1 MSMINNQRYRS
12 FARLALG
19 LWLAGSGVDA
29 VYAASDEEALFEDEL
44 LFGEIPSVFTASK
57 FEQKVTEAPARTSIV
72 TRDEIQRFGYRF
84 LSEVLQSVPG
94 FYLHNDRNYARLG
107 VRGFNIPGDYNSR
120 VLLLVDGHRTNENI
134 SDSADIDDMFLLDV
148 DLIERVEVVR
158 GPGSS
163 LYGSNA
169 FFAVVNVITRNGR
182 DLNGG
187 EIAGSVGSDDTY
199 QGRVSHGK
207 RLANGV
213 EYLVSG
219 TYHESDGNDR
229 VYAREFDDPTT
240 NNGYYEDND
249 DREFGQLFGEIS
261 FGDFTLQGAYI
272 NREKHVPTGAFGT
285 LYNDPNSYTR
295 DKRAYAD
302 LKYQTQLENGGELM
316 GRVYYDRYEYTGD
329 YPFDYADPGD
339 PLDYVINKDEGEG
352 EWWGAE
358 VQVAK
363 ELFERHR
370 LTVGA
375 EYRDSLKQAQKN
387 YDVYGTYL
395 DIDTDDYSWALYAQD
410 EFRIRDDLILSAGL
424 RYDYFDTFGSTT
436 NPRLALI
443 WSPMHGTTL
452 KGIYGTA
459 FRAPSAYELYYDD
472 DGETQKAPDNLE
484 PEEIQTFELI
494 LGQQLTPEL
503 RGIASIF
510 KNTIDNLVVLDTDPA
525 DGLLVLDN
533 RDDAKVKGAELE
545 LQGHWDSGWRGGLS
559 YTYQNAESRSDG
571 RRLTNYPGHMVKL
584 NLIAPLIEE
593 KLTAG
598 LEWQYESSRK
608 TLAGERSDDIYLTNL
623 TLSSQYWVPGL
634 TLSASVYNLF
644 DEHYSH
650 PGSEEHTQDLLEQD
664 GRTFRVKLQ
673 YAF

>member
-1 MSMINNQRYRS
+1 MNMINGKRYRVGVWLT
-12 FARLALG
+12 LA
-19 LWLAGSGVDA
+19 LWLAGPWVGA
-29 VYAASDEEALFEDEL
+29 VHATDGEDDLFEDEL
-44 LFGEIPSVFTASK
+44 LFGEIPSVFTASR
-57 FEQKVTEAPARTSIV
+57 FEQKVTDAPARTTIV
-72 TRDEIQRFGYRF
+72 TRDEIQSYGYRF
-84 LSEVLQSVPG
+84 LSEVLQSIPG
-94 FYLHNDRNYARLG
+94 FYLNNDRNYTRLG
-107 VRGFNIPGDYNSR
+107 VRGFNVPGDYNSR

-134 SDSADIDDMFLLDV
+134 SDSADIDDLFSLDL
-148 DLIERVEVVR
+148 DLVERVEVVR

-182 DLNGG
+182 DLNGA

-219 TYHESDGNDR
+219 TYHESDGNDS
-229 VYAREFDDPTT
+229 VHAREFDDPAT
-240 NNGYYEDND
+240 NYGDYEDND
-249 DREFGQLFGEIS
+249 DREFDQLFGEIS
-261 FGDFTLQGAYI
+261 YGDFTLQGAYI
-272 NREKHVPTGAFGT
+272 DREKHVPTGAFGT

-316 GRVYYDRYEYTGD
+316 VRVNYDWYEYSGD
-329 YPFDYADPGD
+329 YPYDYADPGD
-339 PLDYVINKDEGEG
+339 PLDYVVNKDEGEG

-358 VQVAK
+358 AQWAK

-370 LTVGA
+370 VTVGA
-375 EYRDSLKQAQKN
+375 EYRESLEQKQKN
-387 YDVYGTYL
+387 HDVYGTYL

-436 NPRLALI
+436 NPRVALI
-443 WSPMHGTTL
+443 WSPLQGTTL

-472 DGETQKAPDNLE
+472 DGETQKAAGDLD
-484 PEEIQTFELI
+484 PEEIETFELI
-494 LGQQLTPEL
+494 LEQQLTPQL
-503 RGIASIF
+503 RGIASIY
-510 KNTIDNLVVLDTDPA
+510 KNTIDDLIVLDTDPA

-533 RDDAKVKGAELE
+533 RDNAKVKGAELE
-545 LQGHWDSGWRGGLS
+545 LQGHWQSGWRGGLS
-559 YTYQNAESRSDG
+559 YTYQDAENRSDG
-571 RRLTNYPGHMVKL
+571 SRLVNYPSHMVKL

-608 TLAGERSDDIYLTNL
+608 TLADERSDDIYLTNL
-623 TLSSQYWVPGL
+623 TLSSQNVVPGL

-644 DEHYSH
+644 DEHYNH
-650 PGSEEHTQDLLEQD
+650 VGSEEHTQDLLEQD